1 MTKPRDEHEHEH
13 EHEQEHE
20 HEHES
25 ATVALLARASAARAV
40 APAPGFE
47 SRVQTAA
54 AARLGRPA
62 RGRWLTRGLAGA
74 AVAAVVL
81 ALLVGRWWGQRV
93 TRRAPQPVALRG
105 ATGPQP
111 GASPLVLSAEEE
123 AALWQELPVLLDARF
138 ALAYQADWS
147 RYQARLE
154 PYRVLVEE
162 TP

>member
-1 MTKPRDEHEHEH
+1 VTTEDAKDEPKDE
-13 EHEQEHE
+13 
-20 HEHES
+20 
-25 ATVALLARASAARAV
+25 VAELLARSSAARAV

-54 AARLGRPA
+54 AARLGRRA
-62 RGRWLTRGLAGA
+62 GGRWLMVGLAGS

-81 ALLVGRWWGQRV
+81 ALLVGRWWGQR
-93 TRRAPQPVALRG
+93 TTPRTSQPVALRG

-111 GASPLVLSAEEE
+111 GAAPVLLSAEEE
-123 AALWQELPVLLDARF
+123 AALWQELPALLDARV

-147 RYQARLE
+147 RYEARLE